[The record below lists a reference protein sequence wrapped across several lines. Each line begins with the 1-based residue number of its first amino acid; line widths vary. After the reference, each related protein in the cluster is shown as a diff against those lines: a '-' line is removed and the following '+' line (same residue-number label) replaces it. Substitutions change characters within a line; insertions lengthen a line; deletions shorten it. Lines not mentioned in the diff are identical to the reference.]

1 MVQLIIAAMEG
12 KVRSTMNLKEQSY
25 VCTLAKTGSLTQAA
39 KLLFISQPALSLA
52 IISLEKHLG
61 VRLFDRVGKQFVL
74 TFAGELYVEKALPM
88 LKLKEEFDTEL
99 TERLQGQNERLRV
112 GMQNIRSHFLTPS
125 VLPQITELFPQT
137 KIVWVEHNYEPLEQ
151 MLLNSELDIFFCN
164 CKSFRK
170 EFEYIPILSDQVVF
184 LTPKDH
190 PLSAHALN
198 RPEQSF
204 PWIDLSLF
212 QNERFILLGETQ
224 SLRRYSNQ
232 ILKACSVSPKN
243 VFYLKKVFN
252 MIGLINQGFGV
263 GFSLVSYIN
272 WSRQLHNVSAYS
284 VVDPPVTATFYAIY
298 KKGRQLTPAALA
310 LTQLI
315 QQSLYRQVKDVYAAP
330 SIGPQ
335 E

>member
-1 MVQLIIAAMEG
+1 
-12 KVRSTMNLKEQSY
+12 MNLKEQLY
-25 VCTLAKTGSLTQAA
+25 VCTLAETGSLTRAA
-39 KLLFISQPALSLA
+39 RQLFISQPALSL
-52 IISLEKHLG
+52 SVSTLENHLG

-74 TFAGELYVEKALPM
+74 TFAGELYVEKARPM
-88 LKLKEEFDTEL
+88 LKLKEEFDGEL
-99 TERLQGQNERLRV
+99 AEMMNGQNERLRV

-125 VLPQITELFPQT
+125 VLPRITELFPQT
-137 KIVWVEHNYEPLEQ
+137 KFVWQEHNYEPLEQ
-151 MLLNSELDIFFCN
+151 MLLNHEIDIFFCN

-184 LTPKDH
+184 LTPGDH
-190 PLSAHALN
+190 PLSACANDGLR
-198 RPEQSF
+198 RPDQPF

-212 QNERFILLGETQ
+212 QDERFILLGETQ

-232 ILKACSVSPKN
+232 ILKACNVKPKN

-272 WSRQLHNVSAYS
+272 WSRDLNNVSIFS

-298 KKGRQLTPAALA
+298 KKGSHLTPAASA
-310 LTQLI
+310 LTELI
-315 QQSLYRQVKDVYAAP
+315 RQSLHRQVNDVCAVP
-330 SIGPQ
+330 SVQPG

>member
-1 MVQLIIAAMEG
+1 MEVTCTIRMER
-12 KVRSTMNLKEQSY
+12 KVRNTMNLKEQSY

-52 IISLEKHLG
+52 ISSLENHLG

-88 LKLKEEFDTEL
+88 LRLKEEFDTEL
-99 TERLQGQNERLRV
+99 IERMHGQNERLRV
-112 GMQNIRSHFLTPS
+112 GIQNIRSHFLTPS
-125 VLPQITELFPQT
+125 VLPQITKMFPQT

-151 MLLNSELDIFFCN
+151 MLLNSKLDIFFCN

-184 LTPKDH
+184 LTPGDH
-190 PLSAHALN
+190 PLSAHALS

-204 PWIDLSLF
+204 PWLDLTLF

-232 ILKACSVSPKN
+232 ILKACNVSPKN

-252 MIGLINQGFGV
+252 MISLINQGFGV

-272 WSRQLHNVSAYS
+272 WSHELNNVSVFS

-298 KKGRQLTPAALA
+298 KKGRHLTPAASA

-315 QQSLYRQVKDVYAAP
+315 QQSLYRQVKGVCAVP
-330 SIGPQ
+330 SIHP
-335 E
+335 EE